1 MGTGI
6 LSILLFNSP
15 YQFNGLHV
23 IAGVIFAINIIVFVV
38 LLVFTILRYAIWP
51 SLLPLMLT
59 HPVNLFLGTFPMG
72 LDTLI
77 TMIVNSLVPRYGYNY
92 VLLAYVLWYI
102 SVAISIITC
111 VGIPFIQMS
120 RQNVENRQIF
130 ATALL
135 PTVSTIVAASTGA
148 SVATVLPD
156 SQARITIV
164 ISYILLGMG
173 LPISVLLMANY
184 SYRLILFKL
193 PQPAFI
199 SSTFITIGPCGQ
211 SAYAI
216 LKLSSDVNMLISKTG
231 LVPFT
236 GVRDE
241 QAARLAGIA
250 LQTVSIP
257 MALFIWGFGVL
268 WFFFAVISFA
278 DTWAA
283 KKIPLNL
290 SLWAC
295 TFPIGT
301 LALSAQELGKEM
313 DSTGMKV
320 VGTILMML
328 LLIIWLLLFP
338 VTLYFSVIKDS
349 WFTSPCLSEVGG
361 QPPSFEEVDFIKNRK
376 Y

>member
-1 MGTGI
+1 
-6 LSILLFNSP
+6 
-15 YQFNGLHV
+15 
-23 IAGVIFAINIIVFVV
+23 
-38 LLVFTILRYAIWP
+38 
-51 SLLPLMLT
+51 
-59 HPVNLFLGTFPMG
+59 
-72 LDTLI
+72 
-77 TMIVNSLVPRYGYNY
+77 
-92 VLLAYVLWYI
+92 
-102 SVAISIITC
+102 
-111 VGIPFIQMS
+111 MS

-148 SVATVLPD
+148 SVANVLPD

-199 SSTFITIGPCGQ
+199 SSTFITIGPCGH
-211 SAYAI
+211 
-216 LKLSSDVNMLISKTG
+216 
-231 LVPFT
+231 
-236 GVRDE
+236 
-241 QAARLAGIA
+241 
-250 LQTVSIP
+250 
-257 MALFIWGFGVL
+257 
-268 WFFFAVISFA
+268 
-278 DTWAA
+278 
-283 KKIPLNL
+283 
-290 SLWAC
+290 
-295 TFPIGT
+295 FPIGT

>member
-1 MGTGI
+1 MNTSSNLESTLNGSAHSKKNGSIPQRLKRTLKKRTMNIIPSWFAVTMGTGA

-15 YQFNGLHV
+15 YQFNGLRT
-23 IAGVIFAINIIVFVV
+23 IAGVVFGINVVVFIV
-38 LLVFTILRYAIWP
+38 LLIFTILRYAIWP

-59 HPVNLFLGTFPMG
+59 SPVNLFTGTFPMG
-72 LDTLI
+72 LCTLI
-77 TMIVNSLVPRYGYNY
+77 TMIVNSLVPLYGYNY

-102 SVAISIITC
+102 TVAISIVTC

-156 SQARITIV
+156 SQARIAIV

-173 LPISVLLMANY
+173 LPMSVLLMANY
-184 SYRLILFKL
+184 CYRLILFKL

-211 SAYAI
+211 SAYA
-216 LKLSSDVNMLISKTG
+216 LVKLSSDIRDLAAKDGMI
-231 LVPFT
+231 PFT
-236 GVRDE
+236 GVRDPE
-241 QAARLAGIA
+241 VARLVSIS

-257 MALFIWGFGVL
+257 MALFVWGFGVL
-268 WFFFAVISFA
+268 WFLFAVVSFA

-295 TFPIGT
+295 TYVS
-301 LALSAQELGKEM
+301 LLS
-313 DSTGMKV
+313 
-320 VGTILMML
+320 I
-328 LLIIWLLLFP
+328 
-338 VTLYFSVIKDS
+338 
-349 WFTSPCLSEVGG
+349 
-361 QPPSFEEVDFIKNRK
+361 
-376 Y
+376 